1 MANSSYLTDT
11 GLTLPTQDDLVSSM
25 VTDAQSLWGSGVQ
38 AETYTVLGQLFNI
51 VSAQLYQIYQLG
63 AATYDAQNR
72 YSAQGK
78 NLTDCCAR
86 VGIQQLGA
94 SKSSAKCILTGNTGI
109 SIPKGSQVAVENT
122 SKVFELINDQT
133 VGYGNATFLEVLI
146 ATHIPGNNY
155 YLNIDQVEYSYIA
168 KDDDTVD
175 DIAGKLAA
183 QINTTSDKLMAF
195 FKGSGVFTV
204 EASSTLATFS
214 TQPSAGVSITKCG
227 IISSLEAIDYGVVSA
242 PENSLTEIKTPVYGW
257 DSCTNPNSAI
267 LGRDKE
273 SDTELLLRT
282 NSSLKILGS
291 RSTDAISAKLR
302 QLEGVSNAYVFQN
315 TSNTTDANN
324 LPPKSISAIVLG
336 GNEQEIAQQLWDAKS
351 GGISTYGK
359 IANEVTD
366 SNGDTQICNFSR
378 PTEIPIYID
387 IVFAKEDKE
396 AMPADINLAILN
408 AALAYGNTLTVN
420 VDVIPQRFVAAIYKA
435 IPEGI
440 EYIDLTMKTDI
451 EQPWSKKKIPID
463 RVSIAVFKSAN
474 ITVKEDDDDHPN

>member
-11 GLTLPTQDDLVSSM
+11 GLTLPTQDDIVNDM
-25 VTDAQSLWGSGVQ
+25 VVDAQSLWGSGVQ
-38 AETYTVLGQLFNI
+38 AETYKVLGQLFNI

-63 AATYDAQNR
+63 AATYDAQNA
-72 YSAQGK
+72 YTAQDK

-86 VGIQQLGA
+86 VGIQRLGA
-94 SKSSAKCILTGNTGI
+94 NKSNAKCILTGNTGV
-109 SIPKGSQVAVENT
+109 SIPKGSQIAVENT
-122 SKVFELINDQT
+122 SKLFELTNDQT
-133 VGYGNATFLEVLI
+133 IGYNNATFLQVLV

-168 KDDDTVD
+168 KESDTVD

-204 EASSTLATFS
+204 EANDTLSTFS
-214 TQPSAGVSITKCG
+214 TEPSAGLSIEKCS
-227 IISSLEAIDYGVVSA
+227 IIATVEAIDYGVVSA

-257 DSCTNPNSAI
+257 DSSTNPSAAI
-267 LGRDKE
+267 LGREKE
-273 SDTELLLRT
+273 SDTEILLRR

-291 RSTDAISAKLR
+291 GSVDAISAAVR
-302 QLEGVSNAYVFQN
+302 QLDGVTNAYVFQN
-315 TSNTTDANN
+315 TTDQTDANN
-324 LPPKSISAIVLG
+324 LPPHSISAIVLG
-336 GNEQEIAQQLWDAKS
+336 GNEQEIAQTIFNEKS
-351 GGISTYGK
+351 GGIPTYGSIELK
-359 IANEVTD
+359 VTD
-366 SNGDTQICNFSR
+366 SNGDTQLSRFSR

-387 IVFAKEDKE
+387 IIFAKEDKE
-396 AMPADINLAILN
+396 AMPADINSAILN

-440 EYIDLTMKTDI
+440 EYIDLSMKTNIND
-451 EQPWSKKKIPID
+451 PWSKKKIPID

-474 ITVKEDDDDHPN
+474 ITVREDDDDHPN